1 MDSGDSPRGAVS
13 PDELARARALLQP
26 PRRDDGAWA
35 ALAAA
40 AFAAGTETGYVTQF
54 SVVPEPAA
62 AGLLAVAIASLTVS
76 RAVRRGLFRAARLLP
91 RGGRGCS

>member
-1 MDSGDSPRGAVS
+1 MDSVDSPRGAVS

-40 AFAAGTETGYVTQF
+40 AFAAATALAL
-54 SVVPEPAA
+54 AA
-62 AGLLAVAIASLTVS
+62 AVILA
-76 RAVRRGLFRAARLLP
+76 P
-91 RGGRGCS
+91 MP